1 MITKENIASHEL
13 IGLQAQIVESSNKQ
27 IIGLAGKVVDET
39 KFMFTL
45 HTLKGNKKFAKDTAR
60 WKFSFNNDSAEIEGT
75 RLTKRSYERMGANA

>member
-45 HTLKGNKKFAKDTAR
+45 NTLKGKKKFPKETAR
-60 WKFSFNNDSAEIEGT
+60 WKFSFNNDQTEIDGT
-75 RLTKRSYERMGANA
+75 KLVKRPYERMGVKA